1 MFSKVLDLQPG
12 DACPGRVLKS
22 AYSFYGRNELYCIVD
37 GEPLDKL

>member
-1 MFSKVLDLQPG
+1 MFSKVLEPQPG
-12 DACPGRVLKS
+12 DACPGGLKS

>member
-1 MFSKVLDLQPG
+1 MFSKALEAAAWGCLSRG
-12 DACPGRVLKS
+12 VLKS